1 MSQFPTSRLPATPLE
16 SLVAAAKNRSTGTT
30 SISVNVPS
38 LIQESETRQDALVY
52 SVIKVISQGTDLET
66 GNQLVEGN
74 KTYALPAPLDI
85 IDLHSAN
92 WEGVPLAGQAAYINQ
107 DENLLTALGDQA
119 AATIGSILESQ
130 EALARSMDQADAA
143 NYIAIANRESINPNV
158 ELAYR
163 GPSLRQIQFQYRL
176 VPLDQ
181 KQADAIKEFV
191 DTMRELMYPES
202 TPFMLGYPALFQIS
216 IKTSTAASSIG
227 SQGKWS
233 NKVLFS
239 MGKNKTASQTARNAN
254 NTAGCALT
262 DLQVSYGEQGSYSG
276 HADGSPGFVNL
287 NLTFQ
292 ETALSTRDSIRQ
304 EYS

>member
-1 MSQFPTSRLPATPLE
+1 MSQFPTSRLPPIPLE

-52 SVIKVISQGTDLET
+52 SVIKVISQGTDEA
-66 GNQLVEGN
+66 GNQLLKGN

-92 WEGVPLAGQAAYINQ
+92 WEGVPLGGQAAYINQ

-130 EALARSMDQADAA
+130 EALARSMDLADAA
-143 NYIAIANRESINPNV
+143 NYIAIANRQSINPNV

-181 KQADAIKEFV
+181 KQADGIKEFV
-191 DTMRELMYPES
+191 DTMRQLMYPVS
-202 TPFMLGYPALFQIS
+202 TPFVLGYPALFEIS
-216 IKTSTAASSIG
+216 IKTSTAPSIP

-239 MGKNKTASQTARNAN
+239 MGKNKTAAQTARNAE

-292 ETALSTRDSIRQ
+292 ETALSTRDSITQ

>member
-52 SVIKVISQGTDLET
+52 SVIKVISQGTDEA
-66 GNQLVEGN
+66 GNQLLTGN
-74 KTYALPAPLDI
+74 PTYALPAPLDI

-107 DENLLTALGDQA
+107 DENVATALGKQFT
-119 AATIGSILESQ
+119 ATVGIMLESQ
-130 EALARSMDQADAA
+130 EALARTMDLADAA
-143 NYIAIANRESINPNV
+143 NFIAIANRQTINPNV

-181 KQADAIKEFV
+181 KQADGIKEFV
-191 DTMRELMYPES
+191 DTMRELMYPVS
-202 TPFMLGYPALFQIS
+202 TPFVLGYPALFEIS
-216 IKTSTAASSIG
+216 IKTSTAASPIG

-239 MGKNKTASQTARNAN
+239 MGKNKTASQTARNAE

-292 ETALSTRDSIRQ
+292 ETALSTRDSITQ